1 MNPIYS
7 DIETLI
13 AKQFAGEISPDE
25 AMVVAHWLEDSAQN
39 RAYYDQLH
47 RLWEMAPQARPAAAF
62 QFNTEAALTKVKT
75 QVKTAPVASA
85 SPWKVYLPYAAAAA
99 IALLVVAA
107 WWLHGTPNAPVTQL
121 ATLPTE
127 IQTHQLPDGSTV
139 TLNRNSG
146 LSTQS
151 GFNQKERRIALR
163 GEAYFE
169 VKPDREKP
177 FVVSVE
183 ELSVTVLGT
192 AFNVDNN
199 TDPNRVL
206 ISVTHGKV
214 AVSAREQTIYLTADQ
229 QAVYDKT
236 SGTLTLLA
244 PEQQDPN
251 AVAYKNKVFQFN
263 ATPLVDVVAALNKAY
278 GVQIVLKGQQLH
290 TCPLTARYNNLGLD
304 RVLELIAASFS
315 IKAEKQADGTYALS
329 GNGCEE

>member
-1 MNPIYS
+1 MNPIYN
-7 DIETLI
+7 DIEALI

-25 AMVVAHWLEDSAQN
+25 AMLVAHWLEDSAQN
-39 RAYYDQLH
+39 RAYYDQLQ
-47 RLWEMAPQARPAAAF
+47 RLWEMAPQARPTAAF
-62 QFNTEAALTKVKT
+62 QFNTEAALAKVKT
-75 QVKTAPVASA
+75 QVKTAPAPA
-85 SPWKVYLPYAAAAA
+85 NTWKVFLPYAAAAA

-107 WWLHGTPNAPVTQL
+107 WWLHGPTDAPVTQL

-183 ELSVTVLGT
+183 DLSVTVLGT

-199 TDPNRVL
+199 TNPNRVF

-214 AVSAREQTIYLTADQ
+214 AVSARQQTIYLTADQ
-229 QAVYDKT
+229 QAVYDKS
-236 SGTLTLLA
+236 SGTLALLP

-278 GVQIVLKGQQLH
+278 GVQIVLKGQQLQ